1 VTQGRRRKRKNILDW
16 TQAVLDE
23 TKELVDDS
31 IDRLRGDEDDDEFS
45 DDLNEL
51 KRAVAVLNAKLD
63 ALTVQGK
70 GTALL

>member
-16 TQAVLDE
+16 TQTVLDE

-31 IDRLRGDEDDDEFS
+31 IDRLRGDEDDDKLS

-63 ALTVQGK
+63 ALTVQRE

>member
-1 VTQGRRRKRKNILDW
+1 MTQGRRRKRKNILDW
-16 TQAVLDE
+16 TQTVLDE

-31 IDRLRGDEDDDEFS
+31 IDRLRGDEDDDKLS

-63 ALTVQGK
+63 ALTVQRE